1 MDTQSDTQ
9 KLRRLNRE
17 LMILNAIAD
26 ALNRE
31 IDLEQALH
39 TVLGQVAELLGLE
52 TGWIFLLP
60 EDSEREE
67 DFYLAAMRSLPPGL
81 ASDPARMEGICYCQ
95 EIYIEGD
102 LEGVANV
109 SVIRC
114 TRLKGLVQEGLGEG
128 TQGLRYHSSIP
139 LYAYGKKL
147 GLLNVAS
154 TDWRGLSPDE
164 KRLLYIIGDMLSIAI
179 QRARLFDKST
189 QIGALEERNRLA
201 RELHD
206 TLAQGL
212 TAITLQLE
220 SADALL
226 ESHASDEKIQ
236 EVIRRALQLT
246 RMNLD
251 ELRRSVMDL
260 RAAPLEGRHLAE
272 AMSELV
278 GQYRR
283 HHQLPIELDI
293 IGANYPLPVR
303 IEVGLYRIAQE
314 ALNNIVQHAQARIVH
329 LLLVIQPESV
339 QLIAED
345 DGCGFDPQQIPDQ
358 RFGLVGLNER
368 VKLLGGKLKLES
380 SPGEGTRIDVIVPLD

>member
-1 MDTQSDTQ
+1 MDAPQSDTV

-31 IDLEQALH
+31 VDLEQALH

-60 EDSEREE
+60 EDSERED
-67 DFYLAAMRSLPPGL
+67 DFYLAAVRSLPPGL
-81 ASDPARMEGICYCQ
+81 ASDPARMEGMCYCQ
-95 EIYIEGD
+95 ETYIEGD
-102 LEGVANV
+102 LAGVANV
-109 SVIRC
+109 NVVRC
-114 TRLKGLVQEGLGEG
+114 SRLKGLVEEGLGER

-154 TDWRGLSPDE
+154 TDWRELSSDD

-226 ESHASDEKIQ
+226 ESHAPNEKVK
-236 EVIRRALQLT
+236 EVILRALQLT

-251 ELRRSVMDL
+251 EVRRSVMDL
-260 RAAPLEGRHLAE
+260 RAAPLEGRHLSE
-272 AMSELV
+272 AMTELAQ
-278 GQYRR
+278 QY
-283 HHQLPIELDI
+283 QLPIELEI
-293 IGANYPLPVR
+293 VGGNHPLPIR

-314 ALNNIVQHAQARIVH
+314 ALNNIVRHAQAQFVR
-329 LLLVIQPESV
+329 LSLTIQPEQV
-339 QLIAED
+339 QLIVED
-345 DGCGFDPQQIPDQ
+345 DGRGFDPQQIPER

-368 VKLLGGKLKLES
+368 TKLLGGKLKLES
-380 SPGEGTRIDVIVPLD
+380 SPGEGTRIDVTVPLN